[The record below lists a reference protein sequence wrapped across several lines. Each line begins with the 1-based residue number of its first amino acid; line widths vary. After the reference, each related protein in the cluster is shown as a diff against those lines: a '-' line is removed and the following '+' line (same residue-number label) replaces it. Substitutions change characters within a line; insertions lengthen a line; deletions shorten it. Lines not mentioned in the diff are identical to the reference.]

1 MIAMF
6 SHFLVI
12 LPLFAYPKNPPQ
24 RTYLR
29 CSMSSSLQLDV
40 DVLMENGS
48 LKKTLSREKS
58 TRWVTVEVVQTE
70 KKGSVWCIATS
81 RYPASTVAP
90 FTLFNQLMVGN
101 EFFCHNHT
109 RPTEVVPLDWRL
121 AHQLLSPSHTWQVRG
136 RFLKVVHGQ
145 SETVAR
151 KTLHGEQLIKA
162 ARDAEKQKMGGQKEK
177 I

>member
-12 LPLFAYPKNPPQ
+12 LPLFSYPKKPPH

-58 TRWVTVEVVQTE
+58 TRWVTVEAVQTE
-70 KKGSVWCIATS
+70 KKGSVGCIATS

-90 FTLFNQLMVGN
+90 LTLFNQLMVGSDI
-101 EFFCHNHT
+101 FFVRIT
-109 RPTEVVPLDWRL
+109 QGQLRRSPDWRL
-121 AHQLLSPSHTWQVRG
+121 AHQLLSLSLTWQVRLLQNPC
-136 RFLKVVHGQ
+136 REN
-145 SETVAR
+145 SS
-151 KTLHGEQLIKA
+151 
-162 ARDAEKQKMGGQKEK
+162 
-177 I
+177 